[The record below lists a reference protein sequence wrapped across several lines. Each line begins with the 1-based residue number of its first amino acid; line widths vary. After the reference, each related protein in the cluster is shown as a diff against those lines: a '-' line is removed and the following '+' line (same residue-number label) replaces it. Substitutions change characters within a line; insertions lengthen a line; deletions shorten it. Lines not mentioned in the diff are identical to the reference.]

1 MFWDEAQEQA
11 EYWDEFPPVHILVRH
26 ALGYKGASPAAAS
39 GGVLDDAREIASMF
53 GGA

>member
-11 EYWDEFPPVHILVRH
+11 EYWKDYPPVHILVRH
-26 ALGYKGASPAAAS
+26 ALGYKAQTSAGS